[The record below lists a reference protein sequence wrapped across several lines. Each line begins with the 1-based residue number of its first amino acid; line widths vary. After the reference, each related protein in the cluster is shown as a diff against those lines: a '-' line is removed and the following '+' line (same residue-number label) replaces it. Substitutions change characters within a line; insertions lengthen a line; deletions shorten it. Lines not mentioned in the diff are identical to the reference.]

1 MSHDIFLN
9 IYNGESASAYY
20 IKRHQKSL
28 RDRFKDVLRLC
39 AAHQLC
45 LSPAPVIRQSDSPP
59 PTFSTP
65 LPRFSPTT
73 PTCSH
78 FFSELGKNREGHL
91 RWQMPL
97 GGEGMVKKKKE
108 EGLNQGRTSPLVCT
122 DAPSPSSE
130 CPSRPITS
138 RERP

>member
-1 MSHDIFLN
+1 MLGQSDLA
-9 IYNGESASAYY
+9 GEAVEAFSLTSLLHFQTCYVTRHFSLRIQRSASAYY
-20 IKRHQKSL
+20 VKRHQKSL
-28 RDRFKDVLRLC
+28 RDHFKDVLRLC

-45 LSPAPVIRQSDSPP
+45 LSPAPLIQQSYSPP

-97 GGEGMVKKKKE
+97 GGDEMVKKEKKKKAKRK
-108 EGLNQGRTSPLVCT
+108 G
-122 DAPSPSSE
+122 
-130 CPSRPITS
+130 
-138 RERP
+138 